1 MSRYDSP
8 NESKALLIHRFEG
21 LEVLLQEQVMHNVVT
36 LPDPLQELG
45 VANS

>member
-21 LEVLLQEQVMHNVVT
+21 LEVLLQEEIMHYVVIF
-36 LPDPLQELG
+36 PDPLQELA
-45 VANS
+45 VAK